1 MEVHGSIAFDFSKHK
16 FDVIQMADGI
26 RKIAKDKQLTGNVDS
41 YSLNKLDRISSLAN
55 SIVQKEYQKVIMP
68 KVFDDWYWHQS
79 KISLI
84 VPKMDLIFSLSSLI
98 LSDSSEKDY
107 EVALRE
113 WIFEGNHFDY
123 VAYAKCVDAINNGY
137 EVEDG
142 KHE

>member
-1 MEVHGSIAFDFSKHK
+1 MMD
-16 FDVIQMADGI
+16 DVRILKGWTKDE
-26 RKIAKDKQLTGNVDS
+26 RKELEE
-41 YSLNKLDRISSLAN
+41 AN
-55 SIVQKEYQKVIMP
+55 SKPVMP

-79 KISLI
+79 KVSLI

-98 LSDSSEKDY
+98 FSDSNEKDY
-107 EVALRE
+107 EVGLRE

-123 VAYAKCVDAINNGY
+123 AAYAKCVDAINNGY